1 VSEDGFDKLYMLKIL
16 TEANKFEEVA
26 LSDNIL
32 INGGKY
38 RKAESAFG
46 NIPTNGD
53 YGIKQIIRYS
63 LNNDGEI
70 NELMTASYNAWIGDN
85 PENKGFQQLYERT
98 ESKRYVRGRL
108 GSRAALSSN
117 SLVFFLPYGT
127 NEFEEKDCIVS
138 NYNILT
144 DDLIYPSNA
153 YIFSRDGIMVDAAVV
168 FYENEQLIKNRLYVK
183 PIIMVEDYKYM
194 GLVFS
199 SKSGKTLT
207 AEQVK
212 SAVSFSAL
220 TTTPTDIT
228 SSFGTIVQY
237 QITQTGLGVQKTD
250 RSSFNTPVNIPSKN
264 PIYVTLPRAK
274 SYQWSTRDGNAA
286 DNLSNNNYW
295 FAPGCAFKPN
305 DAYMMMSFS
314 IAGKGYDNTGT
325 SSYGNITAEEL
336 ETAKAAGSLAVY
348 EITDTDAVTSVLAS
362 GYTR

>member
-1 VSEDGFDKLYMLKIL
+1 MQNRIAASNVNLNDFLLGGLKTNSANVSSDVIYLEETSLEGKFLKYSSTDSDI
-16 TEANKFEEVA
+16 VA
-26 LSDNIL
+26 DVYYGNDPDEMTIATAGYNSDSYAVPTINTSKKYY
-32 INGGKY
+32 ING
-38 RKAESAFG
+38 A
-46 NIPTNGD
+46 P
-53 YGIKQIIRYS
+53 
-63 LNNDGEI
+63 
-70 NELMTASYNAWIGDN
+70 
-85 PENKGFQQLYERT
+85 KG
-98 ESKRYVRGRL
+98 
-108 GSRAALSSN
+108 
-117 SLVFFLPYGT
+117 
-127 NEFEEKDCIVS
+127 
-138 NYNILT
+138 
-144 DDLIYPSNA
+144 
-153 YIFSRDGIMVDAAVV
+153 
-168 FYENEQLIKNRLYVK
+168 

-348 EITDTDAVTSVLAS
+348 EITDADAVTSVLES